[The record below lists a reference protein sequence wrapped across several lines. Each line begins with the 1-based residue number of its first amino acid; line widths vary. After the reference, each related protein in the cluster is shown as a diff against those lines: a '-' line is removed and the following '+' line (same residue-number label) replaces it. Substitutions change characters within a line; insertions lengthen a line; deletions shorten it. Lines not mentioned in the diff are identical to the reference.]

1 MDPLPNVNKSYS
13 LVLQDERQRAIS
25 SNQTITPEVVA
36 LAAKMNSQERKEY
49 KDVEKR
55 KDEKHER
62 PKCDHCGWEQCKQIL
77 ELLNSVNKLG
87 PMAHQVGTSGMTHLS
102 GPTLQKD
109 DWDEK

>member
-13 LVLQDERQRAIS
+13 LVLQDERQRAVS

-55 KDEKHER
+55 KDEKHEC
-62 PKCDHCGWEQCKQIL
+62 PKCDHCGW
-77 ELLNSVNKLG
+77 
-87 PMAHQVGTSGMTHLS
+87 VGYTIDKCYHIHGF
-102 GPTLQKD
+102 PPDQ
-109 DWDEK
+109 